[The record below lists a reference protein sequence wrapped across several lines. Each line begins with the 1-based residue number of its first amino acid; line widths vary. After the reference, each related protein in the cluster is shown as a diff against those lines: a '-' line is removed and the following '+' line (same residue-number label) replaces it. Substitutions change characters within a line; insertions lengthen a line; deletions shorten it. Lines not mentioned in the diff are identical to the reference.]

1 MDDFTLNIEQHRE
14 NYFPDQFLYQDDEYD
29 RVFWTTIL
37 HTSLSTILSATPVF
51 CIESVIRKIFGIS
64 VVV

>member
-29 RVFWTTIL
+29 RVFLDNDFTYFSKYNI
-37 HTSLSTILSATPVF
+37 I
-51 CIESVIRKIFGIS
+51 IFIYYNT
-64 VVV
+64 